1 MLGILGGMGPL
12 ASAEFVKT
20 IYDYNVFGNKEQD
33 APRVILNSNPT
44 IPDRTSFLLKG
55 DYDLLLLK
63 LIESAQQLDDL
74 QVSKIIICCVTSH
87 YLLPY
92 FPQKIKEKIISLVDV
107 CLQEVWHSQSCHL
120 LLCTNGTRQL
130 NVFQTSDLWGMAADY
145 IIFPDEKEQIAIHNM
160 IYQIKVNKQSFDS
173 AIIFL
178 NNLMNKYNVSYVMS
192 GCTEIHLLNRY
203 IHYQKYKNQG
213 DITNDIFLD
222 PLMIVAT
229 RLEKFLCDND
239 IFFSPVYS

>member
-55 DYDLLLLK
+55 DYDLLLLN
-63 LIESAQQLDDL
+63 LIESTQKLDDL

-92 FPQKIKEKIISLVDV
+92 FPQKLKDKIISLVDV
-107 CLQEVWHSQSCHL
+107 CLLEVWHSQSSHL

-130 NVFQTSDLWGMAADY
+130 NVFQTSELWPMAEDY
-145 IIFPDEKEQIAIHNM
+145 IIFPDDKDQIAIHNM
-160 IYQIKVNKQSFDS
+160 IYQMKVNKQSFDS

-178 NNLMNKYNVSYVMS
+178 KYLINKYHVSSVIS

-203 IHYQKYKNQG
+203 IHNQNYQNQE

-222 PLMIVAT
+222 PLMIVAS
-229 RLEKFLCDND
+229 RLEKFLCNND
-239 IFFSPVYS
+239 IIFSKVYS